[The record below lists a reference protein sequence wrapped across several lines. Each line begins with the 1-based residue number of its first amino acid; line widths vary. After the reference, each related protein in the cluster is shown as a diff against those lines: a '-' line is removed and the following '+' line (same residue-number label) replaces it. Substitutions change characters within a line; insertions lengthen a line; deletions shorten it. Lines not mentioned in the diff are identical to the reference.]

1 MSDVWTIGVDVGP
14 TNTDGALLVG
24 AAPMATVK
32 VPSAGDPVHNVRT
45 AVAALLR
52 DAPRAPGA
60 SGARGAPPVAH
71 VAVGLRSAAH
81 AVTLRAGLTRVGVL
95 RIGGPV
101 SDAVPPL
108 AGWPA
113 DLSAAVHAGSA
124 MVDGG
129 AGLTPADATALD
141 RDAVARFA
149 AGLAGRCDA
158 FAVTGVFSP
167 IDDSQEHE
175 AAEIIRR
182 EAGADTFV
190 GLSAGSGGLG
200 LIERENSTVLD
211 AALSRHTAV
220 LADALIVSL
229 DALGLASAT
238 ILVARGDGTLTSL
251 EYLRLHPGLAL
262 GSGPAG
268 TLRGAGLLT
277 GLTDAVVADVGARRI
292 RVGLLA
298 GGFPQE
304 SRPGLVIGGVPVSFP
319 MPDLIR
325 VPADDPDAFE
335 EAVDRMQ
342 PGAARLPLVLVGG
355 GSAASAAGRAPAADV
370 VLPEHGLVAGAFGA
384 ALSPVGGSHE
394 QLVRTGEADAVDEV
408 REGARRSAVR
418 AGADP
423 RRVVVLPVERVPVPY
438 LPGVACSLRAR
449 AVGPP
454 APL

>member
-1 MSDVWTIGVDVGP
+1 MSALRTIGVDVGP
-14 TNTDGALLVG
+14 THTDGALPAG
-24 AAPMATVK
+24 DAPAITVK
-32 VPSAGDPVHNVRT
+32 VPSAEHPVDSVRI

-52 DAPRAPGA
+52 DAPRLV
-60 SGARGAPPVAH
+60 RVTH
-71 VAVGLRSAAH
+71 VAIALRGAAH
-81 AVTLRAGLTRVGVL
+81 AVTRREGLTRVGVL

-108 AGWPA
+108 ADWPA
-113 DLSAAVHAGSA
+113 DLRAAVHAGSA
-124 MVDGG
+124 MVEGG
-129 AGLTPADATALD
+129 AGLTRADTTLLD

-149 AGLAGRCDA
+149 SGLAGRADA
-158 FAVTGVFSP
+158 FAVSGVFSP
-167 IDDSQEHE
+167 IDDAQEHE

-182 EAGADTFV
+182 EAGPDVFV
-190 GLSAGSGGLG
+190 GLSAGLGGLG

-211 AALSRHTAV
+211 AALSRHTAA
-220 LADALIVSL
+220 LADALTSSL
-229 DALGLASAT
+229 GALGLASAT
-238 ILVARGDGTLTSL
+238 ILVTRGDGTLTAL
-251 EYLRLHPGLAL
+251 DYLRLHPSLAL

-268 TLRGAGLLT
+268 ALRGAGLLT
-277 GLTDAVVADVGARRI
+277 GLSDAVVADVGARRI
-292 RVGLLA
+292 RVGLLV

-304 SRPGLVIGGVPVSFP
+304 SRPGEVVGGVPVSFP

-325 VPADDPDAFE
+325 VPAEDRDAFE

-342 PGAARLPLVLVGG
+342 PGAARLPLIVVGG
-355 GSAASAAGRAPAADV
+355 GSAAPAATTAPAAHV
-370 VLPEHGLVAGAFGA
+370 VRPEHGPVAGAFGA
-384 ALSPVGGSHE
+384 ALSPVGGAYE
-394 QLVRTGEADAVDEV
+394 QLVRAGEAAEADAVEEV

-438 LPGVACSLRAR
+438 LPGPAFSLRAR

>member
-1 MSDVWTIGVDVGP
+1 MTGARTIGVDVGP
-14 TNTDGALLVG
+14 TNTDGALLVDD
-24 AAPMATVK
+24 APAATVK
-32 VPSAGDPVHNVRT
+32 VPSAADPVDSVRF

-52 DAPRAPGA
+52 EAPRAP
-60 SGARGAPPVAH
+60 RVTH
-71 VAVGLRSAAH
+71 VAIGLRSAAH
-81 AVTLRAGLTRVGVL
+81 AVTRREGLTRVGVL

-108 AGWPA
+108 AHWPA
-113 DLSAAVHAGSA
+113 DLRTAVHAGSA
-124 MVDGG
+124 MVEGG

-141 RDAVARFA
+141 GDAVARFA

-167 IDDSQEHE
+167 IDDTQEQQ

-182 EAGADTFV
+182 EVGADAFV

-200 LIERENSTVLD
+200 LIERENSIVLD
-211 AALSRHTAV
+211 AALSRHTRV
-220 LADALIVSL
+220 LADALTAAL
-229 DALGLASAT
+229 GALGLSST
-238 ILVARGDGTLTSL
+238 TVLVARGDGTLTSL
-251 EYLRLHPGLAL
+251 EYLRLHPSLAL

-268 TLRGAGLLT
+268 TLRGAGVLT

-325 VPADDPDAFE
+325 VPADDADAFE

-342 PGAARLPLVLVGG
+342 PGAARLPLVVVGG
-355 GSAASAAGRAPAADV
+355 GSAALAATRAPAAHV
-370 VLPEHGLVAGAFGA
+370 LLPEHGLVAGAFGA
-384 ALSPVGGSHE
+384 ALSPVGGAHE
-394 QLVRTGEADAVDEV
+394 RLMRAGDAAGTHAVDEV

-423 RRVVVLPVERVPVPY
+423 RRIVVLPVERVPVPY
-438 LPGVACSLRAR
+438 LPGPAFSLRAR

-454 APL
+454 SPL